1 MTLREVTNQI
11 IELSPIINREKFT
24 KERLYK
30 QCASMFRPEAGE
42 LKVKNSLI
50 YTITLPDGVWYFKI
64 TQYAPGQFDYEIP
77 ETRKREQ
84 QIKDMLFR

>member
-11 IELSPIINREKFT
+11 IDLSNIINGEKFT

-30 QCASMFRPEAGE
+30 QCSNLFRGD
-42 LKVKNSLI
+42 LKAKNALI
-50 YTITLPDGVWYFKI
+50 FTITLPDGEWFFKI